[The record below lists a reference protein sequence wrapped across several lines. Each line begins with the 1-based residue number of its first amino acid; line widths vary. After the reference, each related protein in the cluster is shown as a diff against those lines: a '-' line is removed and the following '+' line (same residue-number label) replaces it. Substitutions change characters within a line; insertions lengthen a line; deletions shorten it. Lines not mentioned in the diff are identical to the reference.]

1 MRRFAGKNSIMAICV
16 ASMATALS
24 FFAQSCSTTRVL
36 QDGEYRLAKNE
47 VLIENDK
54 RFSTNKVEP
63 YIKQKPNSNLIFG
76 WNPFLNVYNWGGKS
90 NSFFARLFRK
100 IGTPPVVY
108 EPDKVNA
115 SEDNIKRHLEYLGY
129 YGSVVGSE
137 VNVKRKNVKVTYKVT
152 LGKRFPIKDIHY
164 NVPSGGTFA
173 SDFLRD
179 TGRVLV
185 RRGDWLSEE
194 MLENESQRSS
204 AKMRN
209 LGYYG
214 FSKSH
219 YFFQADTLTDPG
231 NAILEYR
238 INEYTRNESEKDA
251 TPIRKFTFN
260 DVVISHPET
269 FKIREKV
276 LRDLNTIRPGDLYS
290 ENLVNNTYTRL
301 SSLSV
306 LSSVNVDVRQIDTA
320 LVNADISLSGAR
332 LQGTKVNIE
341 ASSNSSGLFGISP
354 GLSYYHRNIFRGG
367 EVLNLN
373 FSGNFQFKPNSD
385 MRSTEFSV
393 SAGVKI
399 PRFVFVPVHKFR
411 KAVPYTEIKASYNY
425 QDRPEYKRNIISY
438 SFGYTGSYK
447 KLYFQFYPTQLNI
460 VRMFKIDP
468 TFFNNVMMN
477 SIVRS
482 AYTDHFDFGAGG
494 TLYYTTSTDV
504 NPKNSYHYFKFQFNE
519 AGNVLSLFN
528 PVIRKDNKT
537 GEHQIWGTSYSQYV
551 RGEFTAGKTWVF
563 GKNGKQAIATRFLA
577 GAGLPYG
584 NSSSMPFEQQF
595 YSGGANSL
603 RGWQART
610 IGPGTSARD
619 TVFVIP
625 NQTGDV
631 KLEANLEY
639 RFGLFWK
646 FNGAVFADAGNVWYL
661 KDNGLTSYDQGKINA
676 RNLLEGIAIDW
687 GLGLRLDLNF
697 ILVRLD
703 MGMVV
708 RNPSKEPDRR
718 WVGPGG
724 WFRRD
729 GFAVH
734 FGVGYP
740 F

>member
-1 MRRFAGKNSIMAICV
+1 MRRFAGKNSIMTICV

-164 NVPSGGTFA
+164 NVPSEGTFA
-173 SDFLRD
+173 YDFLRD

-468 TFFNNVMMN
+468 TFFDNVMMN

-610 IGPGTSARD
+610 IGPGTAPRD

-708 RNPSKEPDRR
+708 RNPSKEPEQR

>member
-320 LVNADISLSGAR
+320 LVNADIYLSGAR

-528 PVIRKDNKT
+528 PVIRKDSKT

-708 RNPSKEPDRR
+708 RNPSKEPEQR

>member
-164 NVPSGGTFA
+164 NVPSEGTFA

-260 DVVISHPET
+260 DVVISRPET

-468 TFFNNVMMN
+468 TFFDNVMMN

-610 IGPGTSARD
+610 IGPGTAPRD

-708 RNPSKEPDRR
+708 RNPSKEPEQR